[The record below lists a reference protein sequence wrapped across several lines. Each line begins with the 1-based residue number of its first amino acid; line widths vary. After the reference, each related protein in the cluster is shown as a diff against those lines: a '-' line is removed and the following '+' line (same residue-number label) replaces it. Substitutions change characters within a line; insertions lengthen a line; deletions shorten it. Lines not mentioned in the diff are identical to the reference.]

1 MSSKHGQKRSFPP
14 GFARKS
20 DGYFNDNNI
29 EEKINEWRELSKK
42 FKAEY
47 FTLAET
53 KQSLHTDYEKILDSS
68 DRRKYEG
75 KLTNEL
81 VKQNKQKQELKK
93 TGDPDNV

>member
-1 MSSKHGQKRSFPP
+1 MLLKHGQKRSFPP

-47 FTLAET
+47 FSLAET
-53 KQSLHTDYEKILDSS
+53 KQSLHTDYEKSWILMIVECT
-68 DRRKYEG
+68 KVN
-75 KLTNEL
+75 LL
-81 VKQNKQKQELKK
+81 VN
-93 TGDPDNV
+93 